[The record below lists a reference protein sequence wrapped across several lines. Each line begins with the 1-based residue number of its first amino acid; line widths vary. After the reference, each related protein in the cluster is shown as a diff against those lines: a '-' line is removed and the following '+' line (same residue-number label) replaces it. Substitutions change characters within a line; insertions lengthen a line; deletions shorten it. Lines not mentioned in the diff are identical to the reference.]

1 MIDQRKSLE
10 RRLRFVKLENA
21 VQPSHSDEKS
31 SLTYEQLSRLISL
44 SLHPSPTSQSFRE
57 LPLIRTIR
65 FKLMRSKKNRK
76 LHCEIEQFCRVY
88 NHFIAV
94 IERYYRLFNKHPS
107 ANRLKMLL
115 PKLKRTRRFLWLKGL
130 PSQALQDVV
139 ERIDRAYKRFF
150 KERKKGKRCGKPHF
164 KQPENYKSF
173 TLKQAGWELVGEHS
187 LRIGDFVFKF
197 HKSREIPAEKVKTV
211 TVKRDKLGD
220 IYVFFVV
227 KSTEFVPKRCATGK
241 SVGIDFGFDQFL
253 TLSDGTSVD
262 APMFFKRDLRYIRQL
277 SRSMS
282 RKTHNSNSW
291 NSTRLDLN
299 RAYRAIQ
306 HKRDDWHWRLAHELC
321 QKYDLICFETLNF
334 KFFQRKHG
342 KKIQDFGFVNFVK
355 KLKYLAKRYGTQI
368 VFVDRFFPSSQLC
381 NACGYQ
387 NPELKDLKIR
397 EWVCPVCGASHE
409 RDFNASKNI
418 LDEGGR
424 ALAGLTEFKNFEVIG

>member
-1 MIDQRKSLE
+1 M
-10 RRLRFVKLENA
+10 KLENA

-44 SLHPSPTSQSFRE
+44 SIHPSPTSQSFRE

-342 KKIQDFGFVNFVK
+342 KKVQDFGFVNFVK

>member
-1 MIDQRKSLE
+1 M
-10 RRLRFVKLENA
+10 KLA
-21 VQPSHSDEKS
+21 QTVQSSYSNKKS
-31 SLTYEQLSRLISL
+31 SLTYEQLSLSIST
-44 SLHPSPTSQSFRE
+44 SVPVSPTSASFRE
-57 LPLIRTIR
+57 LPFVRTLR

-76 LHCEIEQFCRVY
+76 LHREIEQFCRVY

-94 IERYYRLFNKHPS
+94 IERYYRLFKKHPS

-115 PKLKRTRRFLWLKGL
+115 PKLKRTRRLGWMREL

-150 KERKKGKRCGKPHF
+150 KERKKGRRCGKPHF

-187 LRIGDFVFKF
+187 LCIGDFVFKF
-197 HKSREIPAEKVKTV
+197 YKSREIPAEKVKTV
-211 TVKRDKLGD
+211 TVKRDRLGD

-227 KSTEFVPKRCATGK
+227 KSTEFVPKRCATGQ
-241 SVGIDFGFDQFL
+241 SAGIDFGFDQFL
-253 TLSDGTSVD
+253 TLSDGTSMD
-262 APMFFKRDLRYIRQL
+262 APMFFKQDLHHIKQL

-282 RKTHNSNSW
+282 RKVHDSKSW

-299 RAYRAIQ
+299 RAYRTIQ
-306 HKRDDWHWRLAHELC
+306 NKRDDWHWRLAHELC
-321 QKYDLICFETLNF
+321 QKYVLICFETLNF

-342 KKIQDFGFVNFVK
+342 KKVQDFGFVNFVK

-381 NACGYQ
+381 NDCGYQ
-387 NPELKDLKIR
+387 NPVLKDPKIR
-397 EWVCPVCGASHE
+397 EWDCPECGKHHE
-409 RDFNASKNI
+409 RDFNAAKNI
-418 LDEGGR
+418 HDEGGR
-424 ALAGLTEFKNFEVIG
+424 ALAGVTAFKNFEILL

>member
-1 MIDQRKSLE
+1 M
-10 RRLRFVKLENA
+10 KLENA
-21 VQPSHSDEKS
+21 IQTSRSNEKS
-31 SLTYEQLSRLISL
+31 SLTYEQLSQSIST
-44 SLHPSPTSQSFRE
+44 SIPVSPTPQSFRE
-57 LPLIRTIR
+57 LPVVRTLR

-94 IERYYRLFNKHPS
+94 IERYYRLFKKHPS

-115 PKLKRTRRFLWLKGL
+115 PKLKRTRRFLWLKTL

-150 KERKKGKRCGKPHF
+150 EERKKGWRCGKPHF

-187 LRIGDFVFKF
+187 LRIGDNTFKF

-211 TVKRDKLGD
+211 TIKRDKLGA
-220 IYVFFVV
+220 IHVFFVV
-227 KSTEFVPKRCATGK
+227 KSTEFVPKRCATGQ

-262 APMFFKRDLRYIRQL
+262 APMFFKQDLRHIKQL

-282 RKTHNSNSW
+282 RKIHDSKSG

-299 RAYRAIQ
+299 RAYRTIQ
-306 HKRDDWHWRLAHELC
+306 HKRDDWHRRLAHELC

-342 KKIQDFGFVNFVK
+342 KKVQAFGFVNFVE
-355 KLKYLAKRYGTQI
+355 KLTYLAKRYGTQI

-387 NPELKDLKIR
+387 NQALKDLKIR
-397 EWVCPVCGASHE
+397 EWVCPECGKHHE
-409 RDFNASKNI
+409 RDFNAAKNI
-418 LDEGGR
+418 HDEGGR
-424 ALAGLTEFKNFEVIG
+424 AIAGLTKFKNFEIIS

>member
-1 MIDQRKSLE
+1 M
-10 RRLRFVKLENA
+10 KLKNA
-21 VQPSHSDEKS
+21 VQSSCFDEKS
-31 SLTYEQLSRLISL
+31 SLTYEQLSRSIST
-44 SLHPSPTSQSFRE
+44 SVPQSPTSSSFRE
-57 LPLIRTIR
+57 LPIIRTLR
-65 FKLMRSKKNRK
+65 FKLMLSKKNRK
-76 LHCEIEQFCRVY
+76 LHREIEQFCRVY

-94 IERYYRLFNKHPS
+94 IERYYRLFKKHPS

-115 PKLKRTRRFLWLKGL
+115 PKLKRTRRLSWLKEL

-150 KERKKGKRCGKPHF
+150 ERRKEGKKAGRPYF
-164 KQPENYKSF
+164 KCAANYKSF

-197 HKSREIPAEKVKTV
+197 HKSREISAEKVKTV
-211 TVKRDKLGD
+211 TIKRDKLGD

-227 KSTEFVPKRCATGK
+227 KSTEFVPKRSATGQ

-262 APMFFKRDLRYIRQL
+262 APMFFKQDLRHIKQL
-277 SRSMS
+277 SCSMS
-282 RKTHNSNSW
+282 RKVYDSKSW

-299 RAYRAIQ
+299 RAYRTIQ

-342 KKIQDFGFVNFVK
+342 KKVQDFGFVNFVE
-355 KLKYLAKRYGTQI
+355 KLTYLARRYGTQI

-409 RDFNASKNI
+409 RDFNAAKNI
-418 LDEGGR
+418 HDEGGR
-424 ALAGLTEFKNFEVIG
+424 VLAGLTAFKNFEILL

>member
-1 MIDQRKSLE
+1 
-10 RRLRFVKLENA
+10 
-21 VQPSHSDEKS
+21 
-31 SLTYEQLSRLISL
+31 
-44 SLHPSPTSQSFRE
+44 
-57 LPLIRTIR
+57 
-65 FKLMRSKKNRK
+65 
-76 LHCEIEQFCRVY
+76 
-88 NHFIAV
+88 
-94 IERYYRLFNKHPS
+94 
-107 ANRLKMLL
+107 MLL
-115 PKLKRTRRFLWLKGL
+115 PKLKRTRRFHWLKTL

-150 KERKKGKRCGKPHF
+150 EERKKGRRCRKPHF

-220 IYVFFVV
+220 VYVFFVV
-227 KSTEFVPKRCATGK
+227 KSTEFVPKRCATGQ

-262 APMFFKRDLRYIRQL
+262 APMFFKRDLYHIKQL

-282 RKTHNSNSW
+282 RKTHNSKSW
-291 NSTRLDLN
+291 NSTRLARN
-299 RAYRAIQ
+299 RAYRTIQ

-342 KKIQDFGFVNFVK
+342 KKVQDFGFVNFVK

-368 VFVDRFFPSSQLC
+368 VFVDPFFPSSQLC
-381 NACGYQ
+381 NDCGYQ
-387 NPELKDLKIR
+387 NPKLKDLKIR
-397 EWVCPVCGASHE
+397 EWVCPECGASHE

-418 LDEGGR
+418 HDEGGR
-424 ALAGLTEFKNFEVIG
+424 ALAGLTKFKNFEIIG

>member
-1 MIDQRKSLE
+1 M
-10 RRLRFVKLENA
+10 KLENA
-21 VQPSHSDEKS
+21 VQTSRSNEKS
-31 SLTYEQLSRLISL
+31 SLTYEQLSRSISL
-44 SLHPSPTSQSFRE
+44 SVPIAPTSSSFRE
-57 LPLIRTIR
+57 LPLIRTLR

-94 IERYYRLFNKHPS
+94 IERYYRLFKKHPS

-115 PKLKRTRRFLWLKGL
+115 PKLKRTRRFLWLKTL

-150 KERKKGKRCGKPHF
+150 KERKKGRRCGKPHF
-164 KQPENYKSF
+164 KQSENYKSF

-220 IYVFFVV
+220 IHVFFVV
-227 KSTEFVPKRCATGK
+227 KSTEFVPKRCATGQ

-262 APMFFKRDLRYIRQL
+262 APMFFKRDLHHIKQL

-282 RKTHNSNSW
+282 RKVHDSKLW
-291 NSTRLDLN
+291 NSARLDRN
-299 RAYRAIQ
+299 RAYRTIQ
-306 HKRDDWHWRLAHELC
+306 NKRDNWHWRLAHFLC

-342 KKIQDFGFVNFVK
+342 KKVQDFGFVNFVK

-381 NACGYQ
+381 NDCGYQ

-397 EWVCPVCGASHE
+397 EWVCPVCGEHHE

-418 LDEGGR
+418 HDEGGR
-424 ALAGLTEFKNFEVIG
+424 ALAGLTKFKNFEIIS

>member
-1 MIDQRKSLE
+1 M
-10 RRLRFVKLENA
+10 KLENT
-21 VQPSHSDEKS
+21 VQSLCFDEKS
-31 SLTYEQLSRLISL
+31 SLTYEQLSRSISL
-44 SLHPSPTSQSFRE
+44 SVPQSPTSTFFRE
-57 LPLIRTIR
+57 LPVIRTLR

-76 LHCEIEQFCRVY
+76 LHREIEQFCRVY

-94 IERYYRLFNKHPS
+94 IERYYRLFKKHPS

-115 PKLKRTRRFLWLKGL
+115 PKLKRTSRFLWLKTL

-150 KERKKGKRCGKPHF
+150 EDRKKGKKAGRPYF
-164 KQPENYKSF
+164 KRSSNYKSF

-187 LRIGDFVFKF
+187 LRIGEFVFKF

-211 TVKRDKLGD
+211 TIKRDKLGD
-220 IYVFFVV
+220 IYAFFVV

-262 APMFFKRDLRYIRQL
+262 APMFLKQDLRHIKQL

-282 RKTHNSNSW
+282 RKTHNSKSW
-291 NSTRLDLN
+291 NSTRLVLN

-342 KKIQDFGFVNFVK
+342 KKVQDFGFVNFVK
-355 KLKYLAKRYGTQI
+355 KLTYLSRRYGTQI

-397 EWVCPVCGASHE
+397 AWVCPVCGASHE
-409 RDFNASKNI
+409 RDFNAAKNI
-418 LDEGGR
+418 HDEGGR
-424 ALAGLTEFKNFEVIG
+424 AIAGLTEFKNFEIIS

>member
-1 MIDQRKSLE
+1 M
-10 RRLRFVKLENA
+10 KLENA
-21 VQPSHSDEKS
+21 VQSSYSNEKS
-31 SLTYEQLSRLISL
+31 SLTSLTYDQLSRSIST
-44 SLHPSPTSQSFRE
+44 SVPVSPTSASFRE
-57 LPLIRTIR
+57 LPLIRTMC

-76 LHCEIEQFCRVY
+76 LHYEIEQFAHVY

-94 IERYYRLFNKHPS
+94 IERYYRLFKKHPS

-115 PKLKRTRRFLWLKGL
+115 PKLKRTRRFLWLKSL

-150 KERKKGKRCGKPHF
+150 KERKKARRCGKPHF

-187 LRIGDFVFKF
+187 LRIGDNTFKF

-277 SRSMS
+277 SHSMS
-282 RKTHNSNSW
+282 RKVHDSKSW
-291 NSTRLDLN
+291 NSTRLGLN

-306 HKRDDWHWRLAHELC
+306 HKRDDWHWHLAHFLC

-342 KKIQDFGFVNFVK
+342 KKVQDFGFVNFVK

-381 NACGYQ
+381 NACDYQ
-387 NPELKDLKIR
+387 NPELKDLKSR
-397 EWVCPVCGASHE
+397 EWVCPVCGEFHE
-409 RDFNASKNI
+409 RDFNAAKNI
-418 LDEGGR
+418 HDEGGR
-424 ALAGLTEFKNFEVIG
+424 ALAGLTDFKNFEIIS

>member
-1 MIDQRKSLE
+1 M
-10 RRLRFVKLENA
+10 KLEN
-21 VQPSHSDEKS
+21 VIQTSHSDEKS
-31 SLTYEQLSRLISL
+31 SLTYEQLSCSISL
-44 SLHPSPTSQSFRE
+44 SVLPTTTSAFFRE
-57 LPLIRTIR
+57 PPVIHTLR

-76 LHCEIEQFCRVY
+76 LHREIEQFCRVY

-94 IERYYRLFNKHPS
+94 IERYYQLFKKHPS

-115 PKLKRTRRFLWLKGL
+115 PKLKRTRRFLWLKSL

-150 KERKKGKRCGKPHF
+150 ERRKEGKKVGRPRF
-164 KQPENYKSF
+164 KKPENYKSF
-173 TLKQAGWELVGEHS
+173 TLKQAGWELVGEHA
-187 LRIGDFVFKF
+187 LRIGDETFKF
-197 HKSREIPAEKVKTV
+197 HKSREIPAEKVKTI

-220 IYVFFVV
+220 IYVFFVA
-227 KSTEFVPKRCATGK
+227 KSTEFVPKRCAIGQ
-241 SVGIDFGFDQFL
+241 SVGIDFGFDRFL

-262 APMFFKRDLRYIRQL
+262 APMFLKRDLHHIKQL

-282 RKTHNSNSW
+282 RKVHSSKSW

-299 RAYRAIQ
+299 RAYRVIQ
-306 HKRDDWHWRLAHELC
+306 NKRDDWHWRLAHFLC

-342 KKIQDFGFVNFVK
+342 KKVQDFGFVNFVK
-355 KLKYLAKRYGTQI
+355 KLTYLAKRYGTQI

-381 NACGYQ
+381 NACAFQ

-397 EWVCPVCGASHE
+397 VWVCPVCGASHE
-409 RDFNASKNI
+409 RDLNAAKNI
-418 LDEGGR
+418 HDEGGR
-424 ALAGLTEFKNFEVIG
+424 VLAGLTEFKNFEIIS

>member
-1 MIDQRKSLE
+1 M
-10 RRLRFVKLENA
+10 KLA
-21 VQPSHSDEKS
+21 QTGQPSHSGEET
-31 SLTYEQLSRLISL
+31 SLTSLNYNQISRSVSL
-44 SLHPSPTSQSFRE
+44 SVPIAPTSSSFRE
-57 LPLIRTIR
+57 LPVVRTLR

-76 LHCEIEQFCRVY
+76 LDYEIEQFCRVY

-94 IERYYRLFNKHPS
+94 IERYYRLFKKHPS

-115 PKLKRTRRFLWLKGL
+115 PKLKRTRRFGWMKLL

-150 KERKKGKRCGKPHF
+150 EERKKGKRCGKPHF
-164 KQPENYKSF
+164 KQSENYKSF
-173 TLKQAGWELVGEHS
+173 TLKQAGWEIVGEHG
-187 LRIGDFVFKF
+187 LRIGDNTFKF

-227 KSTEFVPKRCATGK
+227 KSTEFVPKRCATDQ

-253 TLSDGTSVD
+253 TLSDGTRVD
-262 APMFFKRDLRYIRQL
+262 APMVFKQDLRHIKQL

-282 RKTHNSNSW
+282 RKVHDSKSW
-291 NSTRLDLN
+291 NSTRLALN
-299 RAYRAIQ
+299 RAHRAIQ

-342 KKIQDFGFVNFVK
+342 KKVQDFGFVNFVK
-355 KLKYLAKRYGTQI
+355 KLKYLAKRYGIQI
-368 VFVDRFFPSSQLC
+368 VFVDPFFPSSQLC

-397 EWVCPVCGASHE
+397 EWVCPECGEHHE
-409 RDFNASKNI
+409 RDFNAAKNI
-418 LDEGGR
+418 HDEGGR
-424 ALAGLTEFKNFEVIG
+424 ALVGLTKFKNFEIIS

>member
-1 MIDQRKSLE
+1 MKRAQT
-10 RRLRFVKLENA
+10 
-21 VQPSHSDEKS
+21 VQTSHSDEKS
-31 SLTYEQLSRLISL
+31 SLTYEQLSLSISL
-44 SLHPSPTSQSFRE
+44 SVPIATTSASFRE
-57 LPLIRTIR
+57 LPVIRTLR

-76 LHCEIEQFCRVY
+76 LHREIEQFCRVY

-115 PKLKRTRRFLWLKGL
+115 PKLKRTRRLSWLKEL

-150 KERKKGKRCGKPHF
+150 EERKKGKRCARPHF

-187 LRIGDFVFKF
+187 LRIGEFVFKF

-220 IYVFFVV
+220 IHVFFVV
-227 KSTEFVPKRCATGK
+227 KSTEFVPKRCATGQ

-262 APMFFKRDLRYIRQL
+262 APMFFKRDLLHIKQL

-282 RKTHNSNSW
+282 RKIHDSKSW
-291 NSTRLDLN
+291 NSTHLTLN

-306 HKRDDWHWRLAHELC
+306 HKRDDWHWHLAHFLC

-342 KKIQDFGFVNFVK
+342 KKVQDFGFVNFVK
-355 KLKYLAKRYGTQI
+355 KLKYLANRYGTQI

-387 NPELKDLKIR
+387 NPALKDLKIR

-409 RDFNASKNI
+409 RDFNAAKNI
-418 LDEGGR
+418 HDEGGR
-424 ALAGLTEFKNFEVIG
+424 AIAGLTEFNNFEIIS

>member
-1 MIDQRKSLE
+1 M
-10 RRLRFVKLENA
+10 KLAKA
-21 VQPSHSDEKS
+21 VQTSRFNEKG
-31 SLTYEQLSRLISL
+31 SLTYDQLSLSISTNL
-44 SLHPSPTSQSFRE
+44 SLSPTSSSFRE
-57 LPLIRTIR
+57 LPLIRTLR

-94 IERYYRLFNKHPS
+94 IERYYRLFKKHPS

-115 PKLKRTRRFLWLKGL
+115 PKLKRTRRFLWLKTL

-150 KERKKGKRCGKPHF
+150 KERKKGRRCGKPHS

-173 TLKQAGWELVGEHS
+173 TLKQCGWELVGEHS
-187 LRIGDFVFKF
+187 LRIGDDTFKF

-211 TVKRDKLGD
+211 TVKRDRIGD

-262 APMFFKRDLRYIRQL
+262 APMFFKRDLYHIRKL

-282 RKTHNSNSW
+282 RKVHDSNSW

-306 HKRDDWHWRLAHELC
+306 HKRDDWHLRLAHELC

-342 KKIQDFGFVNFVK
+342 KKVQDFGFVNFVK

-381 NACGYQ
+381 NDCGYQ

-397 EWVCPVCGASHE
+397 EWICPACGEHHE

-418 LDEGGR
+418 HDEGGR
-424 ALAGLTEFKNFEVIG
+424 ALAGLTEFKNFEIIS

>member
-1 MIDQRKSLE
+1 M
-10 RRLRFVKLENA
+10 KLENA

-44 SLHPSPTSQSFRE
+44 SIHPSPTSQSFRE

>member
-1 MIDQRKSLE
+1 M
-10 RRLRFVKLENA
+10 KLENA

-44 SLHPSPTSQSFRE
+44 SIHPSPTSQSFRE

-211 TVKRDKLGD
+211 TIKRDRLGD

-227 KSTEFVPKRCATGK
+227 KSTEFVLNRCATGK

-342 KKIQDFGFVNFVK
+342 KKVQDFGFVNFVK

>member
-1 MIDQRKSLE
+1 M
-10 RRLRFVKLENA
+10 KLENA

>member
-1 MIDQRKSLE
+1 M
-10 RRLRFVKLENA
+10 LRFVKLENA
-21 VQPSHSDEKS
+21 IQTSRSNEKS
-31 SLTYEQLSRLISL
+31 SLTYEQLSRSIST
-44 SLHPSPTSQSFRE
+44 SVPVAPTSASFRE
-57 LPLIRTIR
+57 LPFVRTLC

-94 IERYYRLFNKHPS
+94 IERYYRLFKKHPS

-115 PKLKRTRRFLWLKGL
+115 PKLKRTRRLSWLKEL

-150 KERKKGKRCGKPHF
+150 NERKKGKRCGKPHF
-164 KQPENYKSF
+164 KQPESYKSF

-187 LRIGDFVFKF
+187 LRIGDNVFKF
-197 HKSREIPAEKVKTV
+197 YKSREIPAEKVKIV
-211 TVKRDKLGD
+211 TVKRDRIGD
-220 IYVFFVV
+220 IYLFFVV
-227 KSTEFVPKRCATGK
+227 KSTEFVPKRCATGQ

-262 APMFFKRDLRYIRQL
+262 APMFFKRDLHHIKQL

-282 RKTHNSNSW
+282 RKTHNSKSW
-291 NSTRLDLN
+291 NATRLDLD
-299 RAYRAIQ
+299 RAYQTIQ
-306 HKRDDWHWRLAHELC
+306 NKRDDWHWRLAHELC

-342 KKIQDFGFVNFVK
+342 KKVQDFGFVNFVK

-397 EWVCPVCGASHE
+397 EWVCPECGKHHE

-418 LDEGGR
+418 HDEGGR
-424 ALAGLTEFKNFEVIG
+424 ALAGLTKFKNFEIIS

>member
-1 MIDQRKSLE
+1 M
-10 RRLRFVKLENA
+10 KLENT
-21 VQPSHSDEKS
+21 VQSSYPNEKS
-31 SLTYEQLSRLISL
+31 SLTYEQLSRSISL
-44 SLHPSPTSQSFRE
+44 SVPPSPTSSSFRE
-57 LPLIRTIR
+57 LPLIRTLR

-76 LHCEIEQFCRVY
+76 LHCEIEQFCCVY

-94 IERYYRLFNKHPS
+94 IERYYRLFKKHPS

-115 PKLKRTRRFLWLKGL
+115 PKLKRTRRLSWLKEL

-150 KERKKGKRCGKPHF
+150 KERKKARRCGKPHF

-173 TLKQAGWELVGEHS
+173 TLKQAGWELVGEHA
-187 LRIGDFVFKF
+187 LQIGDNTFKF
-197 HKSREIPAEKVKTV
+197 HKSRKIPADKVKTV

-227 KSTEFVPKRCATGK
+227 KSTGFVPKRCATGK

-262 APMFFKRDLRYIRQL
+262 APMFFKQDLRHIRQL

-282 RKTHNSNSW
+282 RKTHNSKSW
-291 NSTRLDLN
+291 NATRLDLD
-299 RAYRAIQ
+299 RAYQTIQ
-306 HKRDDWHWRLAHELC
+306 NKRDDWHWRLAHELC

-342 KKIQDFGFVNFVK
+342 KKVQDFGFVNFVK
-355 KLKYLAKRYGTQI
+355 KLKYLAKRYGTQV

-381 NACGYQ
+381 NDCGYQ

-397 EWVCPVCGASHE
+397 EWICPVCGEHHE
-409 RDFNASKNI
+409 RDFNAAKNI
-418 LDEGGR
+418 HDEGGR
-424 ALAGLTEFKNFEVIG
+424 ALAGLTAFKNFEIIS

>member
-1 MIDQRKSLE
+1 MK
-10 RRLRFVKLENA
+10 FENA
-21 VQPSHSDEKS
+21 LKPLCSDEKS
-31 SLTYEQLSRLISL
+31 SLTYEQLSLSVSL
-44 SLHPSPTSQSFRE
+44 SVPISPTSSSFRE
-57 LPLIRTIR
+57 LPVVRTLR
-65 FKLMRSKKNRK
+65 FKLMKSKKNRK
-76 LHCEIEQFCRVY
+76 LHCEIEQFARVY

-94 IERYYRLFNKHPS
+94 IERYYRLFKKHPS

-115 PKLKRTRRFLWLKGL
+115 PKLKRTRRFLWLKTL

-220 IYVFFVV
+220 IHVFFVV

-262 APMFFKRDLRYIRQL
+262 APMFFKRDLLHIKQL

-282 RKTHNSNSW
+282 RKVHDSNSW
-291 NSTRLDLN
+291 NSARLDRN
-299 RAYRAIQ
+299 RAYRTIQ
-306 HKRDDWHWRLAHELC
+306 HKRDDWHWHLAHELC

-342 KKIQDFGFVNFVK
+342 KKVQDFGFVNFVK

-381 NACGYQ
+381 NDCGYQ
-387 NPELKDLKIR
+387 NHELKDLKIR
-397 EWVCPVCGASHE
+397 EWICPECGEYHE
-409 RDFNASKNI
+409 RDFNAAKNI
-418 LDEGGR
+418 HDEGGR
-424 ALAGLTEFKNFEVIG
+424 ALAGLTKFKNFEIV

>member
-1 MIDQRKSLE
+1 M
-10 RRLRFVKLENA
+10 KLENA

-44 SLHPSPTSQSFRE
+44 SIHPSPTSQSFRE

-220 IYVFFVV
+220 IYVFFFV